1 MDSSAMNATEFVCSR
16 RPFVVRRTVRWQE
29 CDPAGVV
36 YAGRFP
42 EYLLSA
48 VDLLRQDLLAE
59 ERAKAGDRFA
69 YRTPGK
75 ALGLVFKSPL
85 WPGDVFDIAM
95 YVGSLGRTTTTFAA
109 HAYRADN
116 RADVFVGRVTSI
128 YVSSEDR
135 LKTIEIPAGVR
146 NALEAYQAAAP
157 MPADLTKDLGP

>member
-1 MDSSAMNATEFVCSR
+1 MDDHDLNATEYVLTR

-48 VDLLRQDLLAE
+48 VDLMRQELLE
-59 ERAKAGDRFA
+59 IRRAGGGGRFA

-75 ALGLVFKSPL
+75 ALSLVFKSPL

-95 YVGSLGRTTTTFAA
+95 YAGAVGRTTTNMVAR
-109 HAYRADN
+109 AYRVDN
-116 RADVFVGRVTSI
+116 EAEVFVGRVTSI

-135 LKTIEIPAGVR
+135 LKTVTVPAEVR
-146 NALEAYQAAAP
+146 SSLDAYREAVP
-157 MPADLTKDLGP
+157 LPAKLAQELGL